1 MLFDLFLTGHPAVL
15 RSLKE
20 EHMIHR
26 YSCSSVWRLF
36 LYLCLSFNSTNH
48 KGISV
53 LYRLKSQSY
62 LLIWSPAIGTDCTL
76 QLQLLHVTVEASI
89 LI

>member
-26 YSCSSVWRLF
+26 YSCSSV
-36 LYLCLSFNSTNH
+36 
-48 KGISV
+48 
-53 LYRLKSQSY
+53 
-62 LLIWSPAIGTDCTL
+62 
-76 QLQLLHVTVEASI
+76 
-89 LI
+89 